1 MGQKVDPNGLRIGI
15 IKPWEAKWYAD
26 KKNFADCLV
35 EDDNIRKFIKKKY
48 YDNAISKITIER
60 AADKVVVS
68 IYTARPATLIGK
80 GGAGVEQIMKEVQA
94 LTTSG
99 KKISVNIMEVKHADA
114 DAQLV
119 AESIAKQLENRASF
133 RRSMKQAMARAMKA
147 GAKGVKTKVSG
158 RLDGAEIARSESY
171 HEGSIPLQTLRA
183 DIDYGVATAH
193 TTFGAIGVK
202 CWIYK
207 GEVLGKNPW
216 KEVTDY
222 VDAQTRQKTP
232 PVPWQNE
239 RQSQQGQHHRI
250 RRIRPCGSRTGLDN
264 LQPNRSR
271 PCRNDEIHP
280 QRRQGVGGHLPP
292 QTRHQEACRNPYGQ
306 R

>member
-94 LTTSG
+94 LTTSS

-171 HEGSIPLQTLRA
+171 HE
-183 DIDYGVATAH
+183 
-193 TTFGAIGVK
+193 
-202 CWIYK
+202 
-207 GEVLGKNPW
+207 
-216 KEVTDY
+216 
-222 VDAQTRQKTP
+222 
-232 PVPWQNE
+232 
-239 RQSQQGQHHRI
+239 
-250 RRIRPCGSRTGLDN
+250 
-264 LQPNRSR
+264 
-271 PCRNDEIHP
+271 
-280 QRRQGVGGHLPP
+280 
-292 QTRHQEACRNPYGQ
+292 
-306 R
+306 